1 MSAIAG
7 AILADGNDMSDAI
20 LARIV
25 AASPPRGFDGVSRWR
40 DGPAGMIRFH
50 HATTPEA
57 LSERQPLAG
66 ASGAVIA
73 FDGRLDN
80 RADLLAL
87 LDGRGSD
94 LKQAPDVDIALALW
108 ERLGERFLN
117 DLVGDWAL
125 AIWQPDARRLFC
137 ARSPMGWRPFL
148 WTFDGRTF
156 GFATEPRA
164 LIVGLGLER
173 RLNEGAIGEML
184 SARFVTATDTFW
196 GGVQRLD
203 QGAAITFEKG
213 RVRTWHWHTG
223 PFEDLSYL
231 SEDDLIDRFRELLDQ
246 SLIAAMRS
254 NTAVTAHLSG
264 GLDSST
270 VVARATE
277 LHRAGRIDRQVR
289 AVTARFP
296 GKDQDETQWSSAVEA
311 HIGLSARVAPADP
324 YVLDDARRWSAGT
337 YQLPLRPSVYETTTS
352 TFRTLR
358 SEGNRILLTGEGG
371 DEWLAGSFAHFPDM
385 LRKGHLRDLF
395 REAMTQF
402 ADLPPFFRLRRAGYF
417 AAAPWFSRAYR
428 DQILNPHLTNNGHV
442 PAWIRPEWAASSGL
456 LERWRTCSPPIDLR
470 GFAQRQRYNVFA
482 LARRHIAHEPVMA
495 YAEQHGVEMRHPLH
509 DLRLATF
516 LMGVPGGMLL
526 RDGEK
531 KYLLRAAMRG
541 TLPEV
546 VRRRQDKARF
556 VTCLIDAI
564 ADRFR
569 ECPPQQILPAK
580 LGWVDGDK
588 LQEMFAPALDWRAAG
603 AVGQLTEGRIG
614 PVWFVVA
621 MDIWLEQA
629 FGLS

>member
-7 AILADGNDMSDAI
+7 AVLIDGSDMSDAA

-40 DGPAGMIRFH
+40 SGPAGLIRFH

-57 LSERQPLAG
+57 VGEQQPLQG
-66 ASGAVIA
+66 PSGAVMV

-87 LDGRGSD
+87 LDECGRTLTG
-94 LKQAPDVDIALALW
+94 APDVNIALALW
-108 ERLGERFLN
+108 EKRGERFLN

-125 AIWQPDARRLFC
+125 AIWCPDTRRLFC

-148 WTFDGRTF
+148 WTFDGKTF

-164 LIVGLGLER
+164 LVVGLGLER
-173 RLNEGAIGEML
+173 RLNEGPIGEML
-184 SARFVTATDTFW
+184 SARFVTDTDTFW
-196 GGVQRLD
+196 DGIQRLG
-203 QGAAITFEKG
+203 QGSAITFERG
-213 RVRTWHWHTG
+213 QVRTWHWHCG
-223 PFEDLSYL
+223 PFEDLSYR

-277 LHRAGRIDRQVR
+277 LHRAGRIDRQVC

-296 GKDQDETQWSSAVEA
+296 GTDQDESQWSSAVEA
-311 HIGLSARVAPADP
+311 HIGLTARVAPADP
-324 YVLDDARRWSAGT
+324 YVLDDARRWSAST
-337 YQLPLRPSVYETTTS
+337 FHLPLRPSVHETTTS
-352 TFRTLR
+352 TFRALQSDGGR
-358 SEGNRILLTGEGG
+358 VLLTGEGG
-371 DEWLAGSFAHFPDM
+371 DEWLAGGFAHFPDM
-385 LRKGHLRDLF
+385 LRQARLRDLF
-395 REAMTQF
+395 GEAMTQF
-402 ADLPPFFRLRRAGYF
+402 PDLSPLFRLRRAGYF
-417 AAAPWFSRAYR
+417 AFAPWVNRAYR
-428 DQILNPHLTNNGHV
+428 NQILHPHSGYESRV
-442 PAWIRPEWAASSGL
+442 PAWIRPEWAARNAL
-456 LERWRTCSPPIDLR
+456 MERWRVHPSPAGLH
-470 GFAQRQRYNVFA
+470 GFAQKQRYNVFA

-495 YAEQHGVEMRHPLH
+495 YAERHGVEMRHPLH
-509 DLRLATF
+509 DLRLTTF
-516 LMGVPGGMLL
+516 LMGVPGRMLL
-526 RDGEK
+526 RNGER
-531 KYLLRAAMRG
+531 KYLLREAMRG

-556 VTCLIDAI
+556 ITCIVDAI

-569 ECPPQQILPAK
+569 ECPPQQILPAR

-588 LQEMFAPALDWRAAG
+588 LLEMFAPALEWRAAG
-603 AVGQLTEGRIG
+603 AVGPLSEGRIG
-614 PVWFVVA
+614 PVWFSVA

>member
-1 MSAIAG
+1 LSAIAG

-94 LKQAPDVDIALALW
+94 LKEAPDVDIALALW

-148 WTFDGRTF
+148 WTFDGKTF

-164 LIVGLGLER
+164 LVVGLGLER

-184 SARFVTATDTFW
+184 SARFVTPTDTFW
-196 GGVQRLD
+196 DGIQRLG
-203 QGAAITFEKG
+203 QGGALVFEKG
-213 RVRTWHWHTG
+213 RCRTWHWHTG

-231 SEDDLIDRFRELLDQ
+231 SEGDLIDRFRQLLDQ
-246 SLIAAMRS
+246 SLIACMRS

-277 LHRAGRIDRQVR
+277 LHRAGRIDRQVG
-289 AVTARFP
+289 AVSARFP
-296 GKDQDETQWSSAVEA
+296 GEEQDETQWSNAVED
-311 HIGLSARVAPADP
+311 HLGLTAQVTTADP
-324 YVLDDARRWSAGT
+324 YVLEDARRWTADT
-337 YQLPLRPSVYETTTS
+337 FQLPLRPNVNDTS
-352 TFRTLR
+352 TAAYRMMLSAGSR
-358 SEGNRILLTGEGG
+358 VLLTGEGG
-371 DEWLAGSFAHFPDM
+371 DDWIAGTLSHLPDM
-385 LRKGHLRDLF
+385 LRKGDLPGLF

-402 ADLPPFFRLRRAGYF
+402 PQLSPFFRLRRAGYL
-417 AAAPWFSRAYR
+417 ASAPIFSRAYR
-428 DQILNPHLTNNGHV
+428 TRFLRPHLTYDGSV
-442 PAWIRPEWAASSGL
+442 PGWIRSDWAERIGL
-456 LERWRTCSPPIDLR
+456 AARWETELPSVDFRN
-470 GFAQRQRYNVFA
+470 FAQMQRYNVFA
-482 LARRHIAHEPVMA
+482 HARRHLAHDTILA
-495 YAEQHGVEMRHPLH
+495 CAEQHGVEIRHPLH
-509 DLRLATF
+509 DLRLANF
-516 LMGVPGGMLL
+516 FMGVPGRVLL
-526 RDGEK
+526 RNGER
-531 KYLLRAAMRG
+531 KYLLREAMRG
-541 TLPEV
+541 TLPES
-546 VRRRQDKARF
+546 VRQRQDKAIF
-556 VTCLIDAI
+556 ITSLIDAI

-569 ECPPQQILPAK
+569 ECPPAKLLPVK

-588 LQEMFAPALDWRAAG
+588 LEEMFAPALDWRG
-603 AVGQLTEGRIG
+603 SGSVGPLSRGRIG
-614 PVWFVVA
+614 PVWFVIA
-621 MDIWLEQA
+621 IDMWLERA
-629 FGLS
+629 FGMS